1 MNRRSFIK
9 KLPVALGAPI
19 VINGMPVTTLAS
31 HSHLS
36 SLAATSTNNRVL
48 VIIQLHGGNDGLNTI
63 IPMDQYSRYYHL
75 RPNIAIPDRGKR
87 SYITLDSTLPV
98 ADQVGLHPDMIAIK
112 ELYDQGQAAI
122 VQGVGYE
129 NINGSHFRS
138 RDIWFMGGGYGDQF
152 DSGWV
157 GRYLDHLYPGYP
169 QAYPSNDMPDPLGIE
184 VGNSVSLAFHRAN
197 GIPAAISIRNPE
209 QFHDL
214 VTSVGVDPPESVA
227 NTHYGKELRWILD
240 IEEKSNQYAGRL
252 KEIYERGTNA
262 SGVIYPEKYPY
273 NAPLERSKNPL
284 AGQLRMIARLL
295 SGGSQTKVFVARIGG
310 FDTHASQVENYDPT
324 MGNHAALLYH
334 LSESVK
340 AFQEDLKA
348 LSLDHRVLTVTMS
361 EFGRRAASN
370 GSYGTDHGTTAPM
383 FVFGSGVNPGVV
395 GTNPDLNNLRH
406 NNLPEQ
412 NDYRQVYGSILQDWL
427 GASDEALAAARFTNY
442 VRPETKL
449 SLIGGT
455 VTSTD
460 GDRFI
465 DQRYRLNSCF
475 PNPAQGLVNFSY
487 RINGVLPVRLTLLDL
502 RGNVVRQIVDEVQTP
517 GEYQYQVDVSYLH
530 AGTYLYRLQAGSF
543 QSTKKLIVY

>member
-1 MNRRSFIK
+1 M
-9 KLPVALGAPI
+9 
-19 VINGMPVTTLAS
+19 VINGMPITALAN
-31 HSHLS
+31 HSYLS
-36 SLAATSTNNRVL
+36 NMAAASTNDRVL
-48 VIIQLHGGNDGLNTI
+48 VIIQLHGGNDGLNTV

-75 RPNIAIPDRGKR
+75 RPNIAIPDQGKR
-87 SYITLDSTLPV
+87 KYIALDNTLPV

-112 ELYDQGQAAI
+112 EMYDQGQAAV

-129 NINGSHFRS
+129 NTNGSHFRS
-138 RDIWFMGGGYGDQF
+138 RDIWFMGGSYGDQF

-169 QAYPSNDMPDPLGIE
+169 EAYPSEAMPDPLGIE

-197 GIPAAISIRNPE
+197 GIPAAISIANPD
-209 QFHDL
+209 QFYDL

-252 KEIYERGTNA
+252 KELYGRGTN
-262 SGVIYPEKYPY
+262 SGGVIYPEKYPY
-273 NAPLERSKNPL
+273 NAPAERVNNPL

-295 SGGSQTKVFVARIGG
+295 SGGSQTKVFIARIGG

-340 AFQEDLKA
+340 AFQDDLKA

-395 GTNPDLNNLRH
+395 GTNPDLNNLKH

-412 NDYRQVYGSILQDWL
+412 NDYRQVYGTLLQDWL
-427 GASDEALAAARFTNY
+427 EASDEAIAATRFTDY
-442 VRPETKL
+442 VQPGMKL
-449 SLIGGT
+449 PLVGGA
-455 VTSTD
+455 VTGVNRD
-460 GDRFI
+460 QFI
-465 DQRYRLNSCF
+465 EQRYRLNSCY
-475 PNPAQGLVNFSY
+475 PNPAQGLVHFSY
-487 RINGVLPVRLTLLDL
+487 RINHVLPVRLTLLDL
-502 RGNVVRQIVDEVQTP
+502 QGRVMQQIVDEEQPP
-517 GEYQYQVDVSYLH
+517 GDYQYQVDISYLN

-543 QSTKKLIVY
+543 QDTKKLVVY